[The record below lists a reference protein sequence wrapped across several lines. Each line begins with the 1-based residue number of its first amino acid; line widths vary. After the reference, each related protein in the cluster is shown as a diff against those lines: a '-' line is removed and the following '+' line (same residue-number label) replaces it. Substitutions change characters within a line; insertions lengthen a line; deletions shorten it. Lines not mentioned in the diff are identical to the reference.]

1 MKARIINGIVG
12 EILTPIDG
20 FSIEDCF
27 HPQLIAM
34 CVDVA
39 DEVQVG
45 WVQQEDGSFA
55 APVVVAPVEEAPVET
70 PTETPTEPV

>member
-34 CVDVA
+34 CIDVA
-39 DEVQVG
+39 DEV
-45 WVQQEDGSFA
+45 
-55 APVVVAPVEEAPVET
+55 
-70 PTETPTEPV
+70 